1 MEPKTTYV
9 LTLSIPMA
17 AAQNLDDGMR
27 YLAMTVEPSNATVY
41 IDNNLQMLQN
51 GSLSILLPMGEHQY
65 RVEAQ
70 AHETKSGTSLVGI

>member
-1 MEPKTTYV
+1 
-9 LTLSIPMA
+9 MA

-41 IDNNLQMLQN
+41 NDNNLQMLQN